1 MKRIAL
7 FVAIAFTTAASVRAQ
22 IPDPGDPVCAY
33 CEVDL
38 KSQQPHKPG
47 CPYYSEPANEMSTKE
62 SWTPNFNSIEYKYGN
77 GVMCEQC
84 GRTNGHNS
92 DCLIGKT
99 QRLIRDYWA
108 KSKTPESN
116 KFLIKT
122 YEEISDCSLNKGV
135 RPVRRKR
142 HKIKQKRN
150 LEPRFRLNALFARR
164 PLRHPALMKHPIFLL
179 TTRGFTNQPV
189 RNISPNLDRTQVR
202 A

>member
-22 IPDPGDPVCAY
+22 I
-33 CEVDL
+33 
-38 KSQQPHKPG
+38 
-47 CPYYSEPANEMSTKE
+47 
-62 SWTPNFNSIEYKYGN
+62 PNFNSIEYKYGN

-122 YEEISDCSLNKGV
+122 YEENIRLLAKQGREARQAEKAQNKAEKKPKQTTSSISTSSSSVERTKISFECTICKATFKASGVDEASHISANNPWFHKPTCPKYKPKPGQNPSTSLKDYTPAV
-135 RPVRRKR
+135 KTRK
-142 HKIKQKRN
+142 
-150 LEPRFRLNALFARR
+150 PR
-164 PLRHPALMKHPIFLL
+164 
-179 TTRGFTNQPV
+179 
-189 RNISPNLDRTQVR
+189 
-202 A
+202 

>member
-22 IPDPGDPVCAY
+22 I
-33 CEVDL
+33 
-38 KSQQPHKPG
+38 
-47 CPYYSEPANEMSTKE
+47 
-62 SWTPNFNSIEYKYGN
+62 PNFNSIEYKYGN

-108 KSKTPESN
+108 KSKTPSQIS
-116 KFLIKT
+116 FLLRLTRK
-122 YEEISDCSLNKGV
+122 ISDCSLNKGV

-150 LEPRFRLNALFARR
+150 LNKQLPVYRLRPRLLSEPRFRLNALSARR
-164 PLRHPALMKHPIFLL
+164 PLRHQALMKHPIFLL
-179 TTRGFTNQPV
+179 TTRGFTSQPV

>member
-22 IPDPGDPVCAY
+22 I
-33 CEVDL
+33 
-38 KSQQPHKPG
+38 
-47 CPYYSEPANEMSTKE
+47 
-62 SWTPNFNSIEYKYGN
+62 PNFNSIEYKYGN

-122 YEEISDCSLNKGV
+122 YEENIRLLAKQGREARQAEKAQNKAEKKPKQTTSSISTSSSSVERTEIPFECTICKATFKASGVDEASHISANNPWFHKPTCPKYKPKPGQNPSTSLKDYTPAV
-135 RPVRRKR
+135 KTR
-142 HKIKQKRN
+142 I
-150 LEPRFRLNALFARR
+150 PR
-164 PLRHPALMKHPIFLL
+164 
-179 TTRGFTNQPV
+179 
-189 RNISPNLDRTQVR
+189 
-202 A
+202 